1 MNPSGFIETRE
12 YTYTQN
18 THTHK
23 YMCIYNIYI
32 FVIIHTHT
40 HNLECHRSVLL
51 GLSLRT
57 DYFCLL
63 YFSLCVKNACPI
75 SVPPL
80 HCGGREL
87 GFSFVGSSAGK
98 NLFWCSEDTLN
109 LGFE

>member
-1 MNPSGFIETRE
+1 MNESQWLYRNQRVHIHTK
-12 YTYTQN
+12 YTYTQI
-18 THTHK
+18 HVH
-23 YMCIYNIYI
+23 IQH
-32 FVIIHTHT
+32 IHTHT
-40 HNLECHRSVLL
+40 HNLECPRSVLL

-75 SVPPL
+75 SVPL

-87 GFSFVGSSAGK
+87 GFSFVGSSGGK

-109 LGFE
+109 LGSE